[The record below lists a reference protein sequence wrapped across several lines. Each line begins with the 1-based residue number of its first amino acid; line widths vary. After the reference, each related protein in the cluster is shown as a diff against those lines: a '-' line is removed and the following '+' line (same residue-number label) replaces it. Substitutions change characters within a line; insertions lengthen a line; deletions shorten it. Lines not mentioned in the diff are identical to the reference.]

1 MSSAKDY
8 VLNIETDSNKKAVT
22 FTVRN
27 RPSIF
32 FRFLRAP
39 VIGLLLALSS
49 PSLIELKNSYFESDA
64 DILTRLLQLLKL
76 VVSDNSTGLNG
87 LIHHFVIATIC
98 IVLALICATLQQPS
112 DSIVIMENMGVQLSS
127 TSRWSFSN
135 RFKSGEFIP
144 LSDIIDIVIHEGFHG
159 YGQVIFYMCVL
170 TRARSSNSD
179 SGTGNSVKVV
189 FPNFLPRREI
199 LLQVWKQSRS
209 MLYGQS
215 RKHFRRVPGE
225 GLRELKHLH

>member
-1 MSSAKDY
+1 M
-8 VLNIETDSNKKAVT
+8 LNIETDTNKKAVT
-22 FTVRN
+22 FTVHN
-27 RPSIF
+27 RPSF
-32 FRFLRAP
+32 FLNYLRAP

-49 PSLIELKNSYFESDA
+49 PSLIEIKNSFSGSGVTLSAYLLRFINHVLSERDPSFEG
-64 DILTRLLQLLKL
+64 LL
-76 VVSDNSTGLNG
+76 S
-87 LIHHFVIATIC
+87 HIALATTFIM
-98 IVLALICATLQQPS
+98 LALVSATLQQPS

-127 TSRWSFSN
+127 RSWWSLSN
-135 RFKSGEFIP
+135 RLRNSEFIP

-189 FPNFLPRREI
+189 FPNFLPRMDI
-199 LLQVWKQSRS
+199 LLQVWKQSRT

-215 RKHFRRVPGE
+215 RKHYRRVPGE
-225 GLRELKHLH
+225 GLREIKHLH

>member
-8 VLNIETDSNKKAVT
+8 VLNIQIDTNKKAVT

-32 FRFLRAP
+32 FQYLRVP
-39 VIGLLLALSS
+39 LIGLLLALSI
-49 PSLIELKNSYFESDA
+49 PSLIEIKKSYSGFGAGFSEFMMQF
-64 DILTRLLQLLKL
+64 INYI
-76 VVSDNSTGLNG
+76 VSDSPLNSEGV
-87 LIHHFVIATIC
+87 ISHVVIASIFF
-98 IVLALICATLQQPS
+98 ILALISATLQQPS
-112 DSIVIMENMGVQLSS
+112 DSIVIMENIGVQLIS
-127 TSRWSFSN
+127 TSRWRLSN
-135 RFKSGEFIP
+135 GLRNSEFIP

-170 TRARSSNSD
+170 TRARSSNSG
-179 SGTGNSVKVV
+179 SGTGNSVKVI
-189 FPNFLPRREI
+189 FPNFLPRMDI

-225 GLRELKHLH
+225 GLRELNHLH